1 MNFKSLLAKRYIG
14 AQKRQSLFTV
24 LSIALTVSLLT
35 GFFVLFSAIT
45 HTMRTV
51 SYEKFP
57 GHLKIMELTE
67 EQCRQLEDQE
77 KVKKVIAKK
86 AEDGSYSAFVEFSGD
101 IGDTREWLETATTNI
116 GAESSYQKWAYSWNT
131 RLMTLDLIGDGS
143 RLTMLRI
150 FCMVFVF
157 VLMIALG
164 LRLVIDTAFEVSSK
178 ERERQFGVLQ
188 SVGATPRQVAG
199 IITAESLLLSAAGIP
214 LGLLLG
220 SGIAYGLYKAVMKS
234 GAEELVGRSSGAS
247 FTVDPLMLL
256 IAAAVGIVWVMFSAY
271 GVGMRIVRKSPMEA
285 IVTRENNVKKV
296 KRRSLSGLLFGI
308 TGKMASRNARRQKK
322 RFIITVLSLTVS
334 MTLFAV
340 FTTVTDSISSVAKT
354 LTGSFSA
361 SHDFALLLTEKWQE
375 SDKLPDEEFEDL
387 SESGYFKNFHKVYY
401 EIVGLQ
407 NEEKPGYTVLIF
419 MDRGMYEELFPDA
432 EVSYD
437 QLSGSGGFVLTNY
450 GLIKNDLLEN
460 AAVGDKFS
468 FKTKSSDD
476 EKKPADVEV
485 NIIGDLGK
493 VDPSLG
499 YIVSGS
505 AIGALDAHMEF
516 ISKDKEHPI
525 PMAVYCDLAE
535 EDSYKQAISWLKSR
549 EHDIMLDM
557 DSYGVNH
564 KVRMV
569 ISSVRSGV
577 LLLNILIA
585 VVALVNMMNIVST
598 GIANRRSEF
607 ASLQCIGMTRGQL
620 IAMNCIEALQF
631 AVTAAFISAVV
642 CLLVLLGT
650 DKIMTVLA
658 SDVMSATA
666 AEAGE
671 LRKILPKLDY
681 VTPFLRIAAASAT
694 AFAVA
699 CATSLAMLKQQ
710 DTGSL
715 TEQIR
720 GTD

>member
-234 GAEELVGRSSGAS
+234 GAEELVGGSSGAS

-308 TGKMASRNARRQKK
+308 T
-322 RFIITVLSLTVS
+322 
-334 MTLFAV
+334 
-340 FTTVTDSISSVAKT
+340 
-354 LTGSFSA
+354 
-361 SHDFALLLTEKWQE
+361 
-375 SDKLPDEEFEDL
+375 
-387 SESGYFKNFHKVYY
+387 
-401 EIVGLQ
+401 
-407 NEEKPGYTVLIF
+407 
-419 MDRGMYEELFPDA
+419 
-432 EVSYD
+432 
-437 QLSGSGGFVLTNY
+437 
-450 GLIKNDLLEN
+450 
-460 AAVGDKFS
+460 
-468 FKTKSSDD
+468 
-476 EKKPADVEV
+476 
-485 NIIGDLGK
+485 
-493 VDPSLG
+493 
-499 YIVSGS
+499 
-505 AIGALDAHMEF
+505 
-516 ISKDKEHPI
+516 
-525 PMAVYCDLAE
+525 
-535 EDSYKQAISWLKSR
+535 
-549 EHDIMLDM
+549 
-557 DSYGVNH
+557 
-564 KVRMV
+564 
-569 ISSVRSGV
+569 
-577 LLLNILIA
+577 
-585 VVALVNMMNIVST
+585 
-598 GIANRRSEF
+598 
-607 ASLQCIGMTRGQL
+607 
-620 IAMNCIEALQF
+620 
-631 AVTAAFISAVV
+631 
-642 CLLVLLGT
+642 
-650 DKIMTVLA
+650 
-658 SDVMSATA
+658 
-666 AEAGE
+666 
-671 LRKILPKLDY
+671 
-681 VTPFLRIAAASAT
+681 
-694 AFAVA
+694 
-699 CATSLAMLKQQ
+699 
-710 DTGSL
+710 
-715 TEQIR
+715 
-720 GTD
+720 